1 MKEYKVIKYSS
12 LYYGEWNNFVLK
24 AKNSTFLFH
33 RDFMEYHS
41 DRFEDFSLLVY
52 CNHKLAAIL
61 PANIENFKIHSH
73 QGLSYGGLILPH
85 KVSFQTVIECIYELL
100 RFLSVNKISNLIF
113 KQLPKIYHLRPSDE
127 LDYLLFILKAKMYR
141 KDVSMTIPLN
151 NKIQFSTLRKRKL
164 KVALQK
170 GLSVKLEE
178 NLTSFWNDVLIP
190 NLKNTHA
197 VSPVHT
203 LPEISSLREKFPN
216 NIKQYNVYLE
226 NNLLAGCTVF
236 ETDNV
241 AHLQYISANK
251 ENNSG
256 ALDYLVH
263 QLISNIYKDK
273 IYFDFG
279 ICNENQGQNIN
290 AGLLNWKQSFGA
302 SPIVHD
308 FYEINVDNYSLLKE
322 VMI

>member
-12 LYYGEWNNFVLK
+12 LYYEEWNNFVLK

-61 PANIENFKIHSH
+61 PANIKNFKIHSH

-127 LDYLLFILKAKMYR
+127 LDYLLFILKAKLIRRDITMVI
-141 KDVSMTIPLN
+141 DLS
-151 NKIQFSTLRKRKL
+151 NKINYATLRKRQL
-164 KVALQK
+164 KK
-170 GLSVKLEE
+170 GLNTKLRFVLEE
-178 NLTSFWNDVLIP
+178 DMSSFWDTLLIP

-203 LPEISSLREKFPN
+203 LIEISSLREYFPN

-226 NNLLAGCTVF
+226 NKLLAGCTVF
-236 ETDNV
+236 VTDNV
-241 AHLQYISANK
+241 THLQYISANK

-256 ALDYLVH
+256 ALDYLIH
-263 QLISNIYKDK
+263 QLISNVYKDK

-279 ICNENQGQNIN
+279 ISNKNQGLNIN

-302 SPIVHD
+302 SPIAHD

>member
-12 LYYGEWNNFVLK
+12 LYYEEWNNFVLK

-61 PANIENFKIHSH
+61 PANIKNFKIHSH

-127 LDYLLFILKAKMYR
+127 LDYLLFILKAKLIRRDITMVI
-141 KDVSMTIPLN
+141 DLS
-151 NKIQFSTLRKRKL
+151 NKINYATLRKRQL
-164 KVALQK
+164 KK
-170 GLSVKLEE
+170 GLNTKLRFVLEE
-178 NLTSFWNDVLIP
+178 DMSSFWDTLLIP

-203 LPEISSLREKFPN
+203 LIEISSLREYFPN

-226 NNLLAGCTVF
+226 NKLLAGCTVF
-236 ETDNV
+236 VTDNV
-241 AHLQYISANK
+241 THLQYISANK

-256 ALDYLVH
+256 ALDYLIH
-263 QLISNIYKDK
+263 QLISNVYKDK

-279 ICNENQGQNIN
+279 ISNENKGQKIN

-302 SPIVHD
+302 SPIAHD